1 MDEDRSMISMTS
13 FDQRVESVFQEVFEN
28 ENLAITDSSS
38 AKNVENWDSLAQIN
52 IIVGLEEEFGIKF
65 TTDEVASLAN
75 VGELKAALRAKG
87 AA

>member
-1 MDEDRSMISMTS
+1 MTS
-13 FDQRVESVFQEVFEN
+13 FDERVVTVFQEVFEN
-28 ENLAITDSSS
+28 ENLVIADSSS

>member
-1 MDEDRSMISMTS
+1 MTS
-13 FDQRVESVFQEVFEN
+13 FDQRVETVFQEVFEN
-28 ENLAITDSSS
+28 ENLVITDSSS

-52 IIVGLEEEFGIKF
+52 IIVGLEEEFRIKF

>member
-1 MDEDRSMISMTS
+1 MISMTS
-13 FDQRVESVFQEVFEN
+13 FDQRVQSVFQEVFEN
-28 ENLAITDSSS
+28 ENLVIADSSS

>member
-1 MDEDRSMISMTS
+1 MTS
-13 FDQRVESVFQEVFEN
+13 FDQRVAAVFQEVFEN
-28 ENLAITDSSS
+28 ENLVITDSSS
-38 AKNVENWDSLAQIN
+38 AKNVENWDSLAQIK

-75 VGELKAALRAKG
+75 VGELKAALRTKG